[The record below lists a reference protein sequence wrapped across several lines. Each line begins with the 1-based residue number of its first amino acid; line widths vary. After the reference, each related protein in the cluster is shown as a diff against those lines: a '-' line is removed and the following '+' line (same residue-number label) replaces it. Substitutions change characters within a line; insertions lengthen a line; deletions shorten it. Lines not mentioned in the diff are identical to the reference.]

1 MTPDKA
7 LELNRSKRRALL
19 LLLIAVAVF
28 ATTIFLPRGVWVD
41 GIKAVAEAAMVGA
54 LADWFA
60 VVALFR
66 RVPIPF
72 VSRHTEIIPQNK
84 DKIADNLAVFV
95 REKFLGPDALV
106 AQIRQHDPAQKLGA
120 WLGEPAN
127 TDALGGY
134 VTKLMSF
141 TLDMTDDARIQSF
154 FHDAFR
160 ALIDRIDLSQ
170 SAGAILDTL
179 TKDGRH
185 QTLLD
190 DVIAQVVDV
199 LDKPA
204 NRTVIAAYIVDWLK
218 SQYPTVEKILPTN
231 WLGESGAELLANAVS
246 RVLAQVAADPE
257 HELRQRFDSTVERLI
272 ERLKHDPL
280 FIEKG
285 EEIKRYVRDG
295 DAFNTYLKDLWS
307 QLRAWLKADLDR
319 ADSTLHRQAATLGS
333 WLGARLADSPALR
346 ASLNEHIEKAVREMA
361 PDFADFLMRHIRDT
375 VRNWDAREMS
385 RQIELNIGKDL
396 QYIRINGTLVGG
408 LIGLGL
414 YLVSYFGHWIGA
426 KLT

>member
-7 LELNRSKRRALL
+7 LELNRSKRRALSL
-19 LLLIAVAVF
+19 LLVAVAVF
-28 ATTIFLPRGVWVD
+28 VTTIFLPRGVWID

-95 REKFLGPDALV
+95 REKFLGPDALA

-127 TDALGGY
+127 TDALGNY
-134 VTKLMSF
+134 ATKLMSF
-141 TLDMTDDARIQSF
+141 ALDMTDDARIQSF
-154 FHDAFR
+154 VHDAFR
-160 ALIDRIDLSQ
+160 ALVDKVDLSQ

-190 DVIAQVVDV
+190 DAIGQVTNL
-199 LDKPA
+199 LDQPE
-204 NRTVIAAYIVDWLK
+204 NRAVIAAYIVDWLK
-218 SQYPTVEKILPTN
+218 GQYPTVEKILPTN
-231 WLGESGAELLANAVS
+231 WLGENGAELIANAVN
-246 RVLAQVAADPE
+246 RVLEQVAADPE
-257 HELRQRFDSTVERLI
+257 HELRQRFDATVVKLVERL
-272 ERLKHDPL
+272 KYDPV

-285 EEIKRYVRDG
+285 EEIKRYIRDG
-295 DAFNTYLKDLWS
+295 DAFNTYLLDLWD
-307 QLRAWLKADLDR
+307 QLRAWLKADLAR
-319 ADSTLHRQAATLGS
+319 ADSTLHRQAATLGG
-333 WLGARLADSPALR
+333 WLGARLAESPALR
-346 ASLNEHIEKAVREMA
+346 ASLNEHVEKAVYEMA

-414 YLVSYFGHWIGA
+414 YLVSLAPRWAGGWLH
-426 KLT
+426 

>member
-7 LELNRSKRRALL
+7 LELNRSKRRALSL
-19 LLLIAVAVF
+19 LLVAVAVF
-28 ATTIFLPRGVWVD
+28 VTTIFLPRGVWID

-95 REKFLGPDALV
+95 REKFLGPDALA

-134 VTKLMSF
+134 ATKLMSF
-141 TLDMTDDARIQSF
+141 ALDMTDDARIQSF
-154 FHDAFR
+154 VHDAFR
-160 ALIDRIDLSQ
+160 ALVDKVDLSQ

-185 QTLLD
+185 QALLD
-190 DVIAQVVDV
+190 DAIGQVTNL
-199 LDKPA
+199 LDQPE
-204 NRTVIAAYIVDWLK
+204 NRAVIAAYIVDWLK

-231 WLGESGAELLANAVS
+231 WLGENGAELIANAVN
-246 RVLAQVAADPE
+246 RVLEQVAADPE
-257 HELRQRFDSTVERLI
+257 HELRQRFDATVVKLVERL
-272 ERLKHDPL
+272 KYDPV

-285 EEIKRYVRDG
+285 EEIKRYIRDG
-295 DAFNTYLKDLWS
+295 DAFNTYLLDLWG
-307 QLRAWLKADLDR
+307 QLRAWLKADLAR
-319 ADSTLHRQAATLGS
+319 ADSTLHRQAATLGG
-333 WLGARLADSPALR
+333 WLGARLAESPALR
-346 ASLNEHIEKAVREMA
+346 ASLNEHVEKAVYEMA

-414 YLVSYFGHWIGA
+414 YLVSLAPRWAGGWLH
-426 KLT
+426 

>member
-7 LELNRSKRRALL
+7 LELKRSKRRALWL
-19 LLLIAVAVF
+19 LLAAVAVF
-28 ATTIFLPRGVWVD
+28 VTTILLPRGPWVD
-41 GIKAVAEAAMVGA
+41 GFKAVAEAAMVGA

-72 VSRHTEIIPQNK
+72 VSRHTEIIPKNK

-95 REKFLGPDALV
+95 REKFLGPDALA
-106 AQIRQHDPAQKLGA
+106 AQIRQHDPARMLGA

-141 TLDMTDDARIQSF
+141 ALDMTDDARIQSF
-154 FHDAFR
+154 VHDAFR
-160 ALIDRIDLSQ
+160 AVIDRVDLSQ

-185 QTLLD
+185 QALLD
-190 DVIAQVVDV
+190 DAIEQVVNV
-199 LDKPA
+199 LDKEE
-204 NRTVIAAYIVDWLK
+204 NREVIAGFIVEWLK
-218 SQYPTVEKILPTN
+218 TQYPKVEKIMPTQ
-231 WLGESGAELLANAVS
+231 WFGENGARMLASAVS
-246 RVLAQVAADPE
+246 RVLEGVAADPE
-257 HELRQRFDSTVERLI
+257 HELRQRFDRTVVRLT
-272 ERLKHDPL
+272 ERLKHDPA
-280 FIEKG
+280 FIAKG
-285 EEIKRYVRDG
+285 DEIKRYIRDG
-295 DAFNTYLKDLWS
+295 DAFNDYVRDLWG
-307 QLRAWLKADLDR
+307 QLRAWLKADLAR
-319 ADSTLHRQAATLGS
+319 ADSALHRQAATLGG
-333 WLGARLADSPALR
+333 WLGARLAESPALR
-346 ASLNEHIEKAVREMA
+346 ASLNEHIEKAVHEMA

-414 YLVSYFGHWIGA
+414 YLVSLAPRWAAGWLH
-426 KLT
+426 

>member
-7 LELNRSKRRALL
+7 LELKRSKRRALWL
-19 LLLIAVAVF
+19 LLAAVAVF
-28 ATTIFLPRGVWVD
+28 VTTILLPRGPWVD
-41 GIKAVAEAAMVGA
+41 GFKAVAEAAMVGA

-72 VSRHTEIIPQNK
+72 VSRHTEIIPKNK

-95 REKFLGPDALV
+95 REKFLGPDAL
-106 AQIRQHDPAQKLGA
+106 
-120 WLGEPAN
+120 
-127 TDALGGY
+127 GGY

-141 TLDMTDDARIQSF
+141 ALDMTDDARIQSF
-154 FHDAFR
+154 VHDAFR
-160 ALIDRIDLSQ
+160 AVIDRVDLSQ

-185 QTLLD
+185 QVLLD
-190 DVIAQVVDV
+190 DAIEQVVDV
-199 LDKPA
+199 LDKEE
-204 NRTVIAAYIVDWLK
+204 NREVIAGFIVEWLK
-218 SQYPTVEKILPTN
+218 TQYPKVEKIMPTQ
-231 WLGESGAELLANAVS
+231 WFGENGARMLASAVS
-246 RVLAQVAADPE
+246 RVLEGVAADPE
-257 HELRQRFDSTVERLI
+257 HELRQRFDRTVVRLTG
-272 ERLKHDPL
+272 RLKHDPA
-280 FIEKG
+280 FIAKG
-285 EEIKRYVRDG
+285 EEIKRYIRDG
-295 DAFNTYLKDLWS
+295 DAFNEYARDLWD
-307 QLRAWLKADLDR
+307 QLRAWLKADLAR
-319 ADSTLHRQAATLGS
+319 PDSALHRQAATLGG
-333 WLGARLADSPALR
+333 WLGARLAESPALR
-346 ASLNEHIEKAVREMA
+346 ASLNEHVERAVHEMA

-414 YLVSYFGHWIGA
+414 YLVSLVPRWAAGWLH
-426 KLT
+426 

>member
-7 LELNRSKRRALL
+7 QELNRSKRRALL
-19 LLLIAVAVF
+19 LLLVAAAVF
-28 ATTIFLPRGVWVD
+28 VTTLFLPRGVWID

-66 RVPIPF
+66 RVPIPI

-84 DKIADNLAVFV
+84 DKIADNLATFV

-106 AQIRQHDPAQKLGA
+106 AQIRQHDPAK
-120 WLGEPAN
+120 WLGTWLSEPAN

-134 VTKLMSF
+134 VTKMMGF
-141 TLDMTDDARIQSF
+141 ALDMTDDGRIQTF
-154 FHDAFR
+154 IRDAFR
-160 ALIDRIDLSQ
+160 ALVDKVDLSQ
-170 SAGAILDTL
+170 SVGAILDTL

-190 DVIAQVVDV
+190 DGIAQLVDV
-199 LDKPA
+199 LAKPE
-204 NRTVIAAYIVDWLK
+204 NRGMIAAYIVDWLK
-218 SQYPTVEKILPTN
+218 NRYPTVERLLPKN
-231 WLGESGAELLANAVS
+231 WIGENGAEMLANAVS
-246 RVLAQVAADPE
+246 RVLQQIAEDPE
-257 HELRQRFDSTVERLI
+257 HELRQRFDATVAKLVD
-272 ERLKHDPL
+272 RLKHDPR

-285 EEIKRYVRDG
+285 EEIKRYIRDG
-295 DAFNTYLKDLWS
+295 DAFNVYVKDLWE
-307 QLRAWLKADLDR
+307 QLRAWLKADLERD
-319 ADSTLHRQAATLGS
+319 DSALHRRAASLGG
-333 WLGARLADSPALR
+333 WLGARLGESGTLR
-346 ASLNEHIEKAVREMA
+346 ASLNEHIEKAVHEMA
-361 PDFADFLMRHIRDT
+361 PDFAAFLTRHIRDT

-385 RQIELNIGKDL
+385 EQIELNIGKDL

-414 YLVSYFGHWIGA
+414 YVVSYAAHGLGA
-426 KLT
+426 LAR

>member
-7 LELNRSKRRALL
+7 LELKRSKRRALWL
-19 LLLIAVAVF
+19 LLAAVAVF
-28 ATTIFLPRGVWVD
+28 VTTIVLPRGPWVD
-41 GIKAVAEAAMVGA
+41 GVKAVAEAAMVGA

-95 REKFLGPDALV
+95 REKFLGSDALA
-106 AQIRQHDPAQKLGA
+106 AQIRQHDPARKLGA
-120 WLGEPAN
+120 WLAEPAN

-134 VTKLMSF
+134 VTKLTSF
-141 TLDMTDDARIQSF
+141 ALDMTDDARIQSF
-154 FHDAFR
+154 VGDAFR
-160 ALIDRIDLSQ
+160 AAIDRIDLSQ
-170 SAGAILDTL
+170 SAGALLDTL

-185 QTLLD
+185 QALLD
-190 DVIAQVVDV
+190 DAIAQVVDV
-199 LDKPA
+199 LEKEE
-204 NRTVIAAYIVDWLK
+204 NRAIIAGFIVEWLK
-218 SQYPTVEKILPTN
+218 TQYPKFEKIMPTQ
-231 WLGESGAELLANAVS
+231 WFGENGARLLASAVS
-246 RVLAQVAADPE
+246 RVLEGVAADPE
-257 HELRQRFDSTVERLI
+257 HELRQRFDRTVARLT
-272 ERLKHDPL
+272 ERLKHDPA

-285 EEIKRYVRDG
+285 DEIKRYIRDG
-295 DAFNTYLKDLWS
+295 DAFNDYARDLWN
-307 QLRAWLKADLDR
+307 QLRAWLKADLAR
-319 ADSTLHRQAATLGS
+319 PDSALHRQAAMLGG

-346 ASLNEHIEKAVREMA
+346 ASLNEHVEKAVHEMA

-414 YLVSYFGHWIGA
+414 YLVSLVPRWAGA
-426 KLT
+426 WLH

>member
-7 LELNRSKRRALL
+7 LELNRSKRRALSL
-19 LLLIAVAVF
+19 LLVAVAVF
-28 ATTIFLPRGVWVD
+28 VTTIFLPRGIWID

-95 REKFLGPDALV
+95 REKFLGPDALA

-127 TDALGGY
+127 TDALGSY
-134 VTKLMSF
+134 ATKLMSF
-141 TLDMTDDARIQSF
+141 ALDMTDDARIQSF
-154 FHDAFR
+154 VHDAFR
-160 ALIDRIDLSQ
+160 ALVDKVDLSQ

-185 QTLLD
+185 QALLD
-190 DVIAQVVDV
+190 DAIGQVTNL
-199 LDKPA
+199 LDQPE
-204 NRTVIAAYIVDWLK
+204 NRAVIAAYIVDWLK

-231 WLGESGAELLANAVS
+231 WLGENGAELIANAVN
-246 RVLAQVAADPE
+246 RVLEQVAADPE
-257 HELRQRFDSTVERLI
+257 HELRQRFDATVVKLI
-272 ERLKHDPL
+272 ERLKYDPV

-285 EEIKRYVRDG
+285 EEIKRYIRDG
-295 DAFNTYLKDLWS
+295 DAFNTYLKDLWD
-307 QLRAWLKADLDR
+307 QLRAWLKADLAR
-319 ADSTLHRQAATLGS
+319 ADSTLHRQAATLGG
-333 WLGARLADSPALR
+333 WLGARLAESPALR
-346 ASLNEHIEKAVREMA
+346 ASLNEHVEKAVYEMA

-414 YLVSYFGHWIGA
+414 YLVSLAPRWAGGWLH
-426 KLT
+426 